1 MTDHSVTAD
10 SLLPVAATGP
20 LAGVRVLDLVSV
32 VMGPYATQILG
43 DLGAEVISLEVAGG
57 DPLRVIGRGVHP
69 QLSGAALN
77 VLRNKRNA
85 SINLKSPEGHE
96 AFMRLAA
103 SCDVFVT
110 NLRPQALEKLGLGY
124 AAVAAAKPD
133 IIYCEAH
140 GFSSDGPRSQ
150 EAAYDDI
157 IQASSGIVDLMGS
170 VRERPALAPMIL
182 ADKLSGLTI
191 VYAVTAALYCRAKT
205 GQGQRIEVPMHDA
218 VASFVLVEHGADA
231 IVQPPQ
237 GDPGYQRLLA
247 PNHRPYTTAD
257 GGVLVVIPYSPKN
270 WLDLFAAG
278 GRTLLRTTRD
288 WRAMAVWRR
297 ITMRSMSTC
306 PTSSP
311 AALPSSGWH
320 GVPLTVSRCR
330 RSALCRSWW
339 TSSPRRRTRSPGRT
353 RSSRRRCV
361 SIRRRRTSAGTP
373 RSWAR
378 TPWNCFCGGGLH
390 RRRNRQT
397 RGRRGDSH
405 RPGRRCMN
413 QLTDHACIAG
423 IGESEFF
430 RAPGSGMSDLEMMLL
445 ASRRTVDDAGLSLR
459 DQSGNGGAGAVAS
472 VLSAAMA
479 VANRVANVVL
489 IPAGLNG

>member
-1 MTDHSVTAD
+1 MQMTDHSVTAD

-278 GRTLLRTTRD
+278 GRTTAEDDPRLASHGGMAANYDALYVDLSDIIASRTTEFWLAWGPAHSVAMSPIRTLSELVDELPEATHPISGPHKVIPPPVRFYTTPQNIRRHAPLMGENTVELLLRRWATPTKK
-288 WRAMAVWRR
+288 
-297 ITMRSMSTC
+297 STN
-306 PTSSP
+306 S
-311 AALPSSGWH
+311 
-320 GVPLTVSRCR
+320 
-330 RSALCRSWW
+330 
-339 TSSPRRRTRSPGRT
+339 
-353 RSSRRRCV
+353 
-361 SIRRRRTSAGTP
+361 
-373 RSWAR
+373 
-378 TPWNCFCGGGLH
+378 
-390 RRRNRQT
+390 RQT
-397 RGRRGDSH
+397 GRFT
-405 RPGRRCMN
+405 P
-413 QLTDHACIAG
+413 
-423 IGESEFF
+423 
-430 RAPGSGMSDLEMMLL
+430 SG
-445 ASRRTVDDAGLSLR
+445 
-459 DQSGNGGAGAVAS
+459 AS
-472 VLSAAMA
+472 VYESAHGPCLY
-479 VANRVANVVL
+479 RRDRRERIL
-489 IPAGLNG
+489 PGTRFGDE